1 MGTPDIDSEATTH
14 AADSVT
20 RQARHQRDRE
30 RIPESQAT
38 HQTIGTHFVKA
49 HFYHKHLTLKREFI
63 SRMCVPQEP

>member
-30 RIPESQAT
+30 RIPESQVGNPPNNRYAFCKST
-38 HQTIGTHFVKA
+38 F
-49 HFYHKHLTLKREFI
+49 L
-63 SRMCVPQEP
+63 S